1 MYDHVEIWLKIY
13 ADSQTQWKTVKA
25 LLRLLCRRSD
35 LGLHC
40 LDQSDLG
47 LHCLPKTVCP
57 IR

>member
-13 ADSQTQWKTVKA
+13 ADTMENSKGPA
-25 LLRLLCRRSD
+25 RLLCRRSD

-40 LDQSDLG
+40 LLDLSDLG
-47 LHCLPKTVCP
+47 LHCLPKTDCP